1 MLYCFLVRFID
12 LINDHTQRRLRT
24 LQFFE
29 HIAFVVFLVN
39 VGHQQDQVGIYKD
52 PSGIIYYL
60 PPALIKNSYA
70 AFELNGQSLTT
81 LDPNAPYIGPPTTP
95 GQMGNVVFL
104 YNPWLERFDLS
115 LVKKTSVGEGKS
127 IEFRCNA
134 LNAFNLTNF
143 FLTPN
148 GFGTLAVNS
157 TLFGQTRNAYK
168 DLNSTNDPGSRVIE
182 FGLRFTF

>member
-1 MLYCFLVRFID
+1 GSGVVVENVRGAQVGDLVANGKEGNGIVQFLPQS
-12 LINDHTQRRLRT
+12 LINNT
-24 LQFFE
+24 LA
-29 HIAFVVFLVN
+29 AFQLVN
-39 VGHQQDQVGIYKD
+39 NVT
-52 PSGIIYYL
+52 
-60 PPALIKNSYA
+60 
-70 AFELNGQSLTT
+70 F
-81 LDPNAPYIGPPTTP
+81 DPNAPYVGPPNTP
-95 GQMGNVVFL
+95 GQMGNVVYL

-115 LVKKTSVGEGKS
+115 LVKKTRVGEGKS
-127 IEFRCNA
+127 VEFRCNA

-148 GFGTLAVNS
+148 GFGSLAVNS